1 VIVWDSSRP
10 SAVGDPGSVMVQS
23 EALDDGSPTSEAPED
38 ASTTSEALDD
48 ASPTHVVRRRFSA
61 APPDRLTTL
70 LVGFTVSIMGAL
82 ALGGIL
88 QTVLVAQDGDLTGSL
103 RGAGFALLGVAVVVL
118 VWARIPTA
126 YGLEKDAVLGTLLR
140 IERRRLAPVRLV
152 LARYESVEV
161 ARRVVFPWVPLLS
174 GSRFLGLR
182 GARFE
187 ESIVGFWSFGRDGG
201 CAVVFTGKGRP
212 RTLVSPLDLNSFLD
226 AIRQST
232 DLQHL
237 IVCESSAPA
246 PRPGARAGDDQEWTA
261 ERDRGAGTP

>member
-1 VIVWDSSRP
+1 MVSTGRSRASSWTVIVWDSSRP
-10 SAVGDPGSVMVQS
+10 SVVGGPGSVMVQS

-140 IERRRLAPVRLV
+140 IERQSPHDGHGETNQECRKSIGGSGRETPTHDMSRR
-152 LARYESVEV
+152 
-161 ARRVVFPWVPLLS
+161 
-174 GSRFLGLR
+174 
-182 GARFE
+182 
-187 ESIVGFWSFGRDGG
+187 
-201 CAVVFTGKGRP
+201 
-212 RTLVSPLDLNSFLD
+212 
-226 AIRQST
+226 
-232 DLQHL
+232 
-237 IVCESSAPA
+237 
-246 PRPGARAGDDQEWTA
+246 
-261 ERDRGAGTP
+261 

>member
-1 VIVWDSSRP
+1 MIVLGSSRP
-10 SAVGDPGSVMVQS
+10 SVVGDPGSVMVQ
-23 EALDDGSPTSEAPED
+23 
-38 ASTTSEALDD
+38 
-48 ASPTHVVRRRFSA
+48 RFPA

-70 LVGFTVSIMGAL
+70 LVGFTVFIMGAL

-88 QTVLVAQDGDLTGSL
+88 QTVLLAQDGDPIGSL

-126 YGLEKDAVLGTLLR
+126 YGFEKDAILGTLLR

-161 ARRVVFPWVPLLS
+161 VGRVVFPWVPLLS

-187 ESIVGFWSFGRDGG
+187 ESIAGFWSFGRDGR
-201 CAVVFTGKGRP
+201 CAVVFTGTGRP
-212 RTLVSPLDLNSFLD
+212 RTLVSPLDPNAFLD
-226 AIRQST
+226 TIRQST
-232 DLQHL
+232 DLHHL
-237 IVCESSAPA
+237 IVGETSPLAPG
-246 PRPGARAGDDQEWTA
+246 PGAHAGDD
-261 ERDRGAGTP
+261 RG

>member
-1 VIVWDSSRP
+1 
-10 SAVGDPGSVMVQS
+10 MVQS
-23 EALDDGSPTSEAPED
+23 EAVEDASPTSGALED
-38 ASTTSEALDD
+38 PSPTSGALDD
-48 ASPTHVVRRRFSA
+48 ASATHVVGRRFSV

-70 LVGFTVSIMGAL
+70 LVGFTVFIMGAL

-88 QTVLVAQDGDLTGSL
+88 QAVLLAQDGDLTGSL
-103 RGAGFALLGVAVVVL
+103 RGAGFALLGVVVVVL
-118 VWARIPTA
+118 VWVRIPTA
-126 YGLEKDAVLGTLLR
+126 YGFEKDAVLGTLLR

-187 ESIVGFWSFGRDGG
+187 ESIAGFWSFGRDGRS
-201 CAVVFTGKGRP
+201 AVVFTGTGRP
-212 RTLVSPLDLNSFLD
+212 RTLVAPLDPNAFLD
-226 AIRQST
+226 AIRQSA

-237 IVCESSAPA
+237 IAGETSALA
-246 PRPGARAGDDQEWTA
+246 PRPGAHASDD
-261 ERDRGAGTP
+261 